1 MSTLPGSHLWYDW
14 GGLNHRLFL
23 WINHAG
29 SGWTWD
35 HLAAWGALAGDHRH
49 YPLWAALALALALK
63 RPALLSP
70 RAVLCLLVAYLV
82 DALFVGSIKAWLD
95 MPRPLMVLG
104 PAAVH
109 VIGPPLLWR
118 SFPSGHSA
126 FAFSVMASLS
136 PGAHW
141 ALRGLLVVFALWVA
155 WSRIAVG
162 AHFPVDV
169 LGGALIGVASAWLAS
184 RTLDLAGYAR
194 R

>member
-1 MSTLPGSHLWYDW
+1 MTTHWWYDW
-14 GGLNHRLFL
+14 GGLNQHLFL

-35 HLAAWGALAGDHRH
+35 HLAAWGAVAGDYFY

-63 RPALLSP
+63 RPNLLST
-70 RAVLCLLVAYLV
+70 RAVLCLLVAYVV
-82 DALFVGSIKAWLD
+82 DGLLVGSLKPWLS

-109 VIGPPLLWR
+109 VIGPPKLLH
-118 SFPSGHSA
+118 SFPSGHTA
-126 FAFSVMASLS
+126 FAFTVMASLL

-141 ALRGLLVVFALWVA
+141 VLRAMLVAFALWVG

-162 AHFPVDV
+162 AHFPADV
-169 LGGALIGVASAWLAS
+169 LGGALIGLLSAWLSSQA
-184 RTLDLAGYAR
+184 LNLAGYAR

>member
-1 MSTLPGSHLWYDW
+1 MTTHWWYDW
-14 GGLNHRLFL
+14 GGLNQHLFL

-35 HLAAWGALAGDHRH
+35 HLAAWGAVAGDYFY

-63 RPALLSP
+63 RPNLLST
-70 RAVLCLLVAYLV
+70 RAVLCLLVAYVV
-82 DALFVGSIKAWLD
+82 DALLVGSLKPWLS
-95 MPRPLMVLG
+95 MPRPLLVLG

-109 VIGPPLLWR
+109 VIGPPKLFH
-118 SFPSGHSA
+118 SFPSGHTA
-126 FAFSVMASLS
+126 FAFTVMASLL

-141 ALRGLLVVFALWVA
+141 VLRALLVVFALWVG

-162 AHFPVDV
+162 AHFPADV
-169 LGGALIGVASAWLAS
+169 LGGALIGLLSAWLSSQA
-184 RTLDLAGYAR
+184 LNLAGYAR